1 MLDRSSPCVSLDLM
15 SLLEVKQ
22 AVSRMNKRERRELS
36 LYLLRLRQKTPE
48 WKRSTAKRIKS
59 MQAGRG
65 VTLEELEARLIRG

>member
-1 MLDRSSPCVSLDLM
+1 M

-48 WKRSTAKRIKS
+48 WKRTTARQIQS
-59 MQAGRG
+59 MQSGRG
-65 VTLEELEARLIRG
+65 VTLKELEARLSRG

>member
-1 MLDRSSPCVSLDLM
+1 M

-48 WKRSTAKRIKS
+48 WKRATAKRIKN
-59 MQAGRG
+59 MQSGRG
-65 VTLEELEARLIRG
+65 VTIEELEARLSRG